1 MLIARLA
8 ILNETLAHRTFLVG
22 ERLSLA
28 DLVMATT
35 LVSAF
40 RCRDLLGSFSEILN
54 LLFQQLKNC
63 KGMFL
68 MKSGGLGIGTLFDGG
83 IRSFIRWTELQ
94 KREAWGVPLGMMIVC
109 CVSLTIYFIVEIW
122 STEWLVGW
130 TWLGFARSSSNKQG
144 WEQWLRVNS
153 LFSQFIGD
161 FSVAFT

>member
-28 DLVMATT
+28 DLAIATT

-40 RCRDLLGSFSEILN
+40 RCRDLLGLFSEILN

-68 MKSGGLGIGTLFDGG
+68 MRSGGLGIGTLFDGG
-83 IRSFIRWTELQ
+83 IRSFIRWRQLCLWRFLTK
-94 KREAWGVPLGMMIVC
+94 KRGLRCSTWHVMIVC

-144 WEQWLRVNS
+144 WEQWCRTNS
-153 LFSQFIGD
+153 LFS
-161 FSVAFT
+161 